1 MTIHFYLRYHTKYG
15 QAIFISGNSNALGND
30 RSAEAIP
37 LSYLNEEF
45 WYATIDIADKNKEE
59 INYRYLLREE
69 GNIDILDADK
79 DRIIQLS
86 AYDAKK
92 LILIDTWN
100 SEGTIEN
107 AFYTKPFQQVLLQQ
121 QSKTPKLKAP
131 KFYTHE
137 FKVKA
142 PLLNADE
149 WICITGTGKMFRNWD
164 VKKLLPLKA
173 DGKWYSIKINLVKES
188 FPLKYKYG
196 IYNTKSKTFIYEA
209 GSDRM
214 LQGEAVKKQTTI
226 LHDGFLHL
234 QKHWKGA
241 GAAIPVFSLR
251 TKKDFGC
258 GEFSDI
264 KLLVDWAKQA
274 GLKLLQF
281 LPVNDT
287 TATYTAKDS
296 YPYASISA
304 FALHPIYI
312 NLDEVAGAQH
322 ASIVRSLNKKKKSL
336 DEKADLDYEPVI
348 KFKVSALKELYLAKK
363 NAFLSDINY
372 FDFFELNRE
381 WLVPYAAYCF
391 LRDKYLTADFT
402 KWKSNKIYNEDAIQ
416 KLVSPSQAHYDE
428 ICFHY
433 FIQFHLHLQLKVA
446 SEYAHK
452 KGIILKGDIP
462 IGVSRH
468 SCDVWIDP
476 SLYNINEQAGAP
488 PDDFAIRGQNWGFP
502 TYNWKRMQEDEYA
515 WWRKRFA
522 QMNNYFDSFRI
533 DHILGF
539 FRIWSIPVHALEGVL
554 GRFVPAV
561 PIHITEFDKNRI
573 WFNYNR
579 YCKPFITENI
589 LKHQHGN
596 DAGHIIDTFLNVK
609 EKGHYELKEEF
620 NTQRKIEEYFGDT
633 LSETDQNIKQSL
645 FDLLTNVILIEEE
658 GSHPD
663 SYRELQFHFRISMHQ
678 TASFAQLDHNTQKQL
693 SELYIDYFFRRQ
705 DLLWKQE
712 AMKKLPALKQS
723 TNMLICGEDLGMVPH
738 CVPEVMKQTGILSLE
753 IQRMPKDPGID
764 FFHPKNAPYLSVV
777 TPSTHDMS
785 TLREWWEEDKGLTQ
799 KFYNYIMGHY
809 GKAPE
814 SCEPSLI
821 REIILQHVYS
831 PAMWSIFQMQD
842 FLGMSEKLRRENPFE
857 ERINQPS
864 DPHHYWKYRMH
875 ISLEDLLKQKDFI
888 KEINTLLTESGRA

>member
-15 QAIFISGNSNALGND
+15 QAIFISGNIKALGND
-30 RSAEAIP
+30 KSEGAIP
-37 LSYLNEEF
+37 LSYLTEEF
-45 WYATIDIADKNKEE
+45 WYATIDVGDKNKEE
-59 INYRYLLREE
+59 INYRYMLLEE

-79 DRIIQLS
+79 DRIIHLP

-121 QSKTPKLKAP
+121 QNKTPKLKAP

-164 VKKLLPLKA
+164 IKNLLPLKA

-196 IYNTKSKTFIYEA
+196 IYNTRSKTFIYEV

-214 LQGEAVKKQTTI
+214 LQAEAVKKQTTI

-234 QKHWKGA
+234 QRHWKGA
-241 GAAIPVFSLR
+241 GVAIPVFSLR

-322 ASIVRSLNKKKKSL
+322 ASVIRSLNKKKKGL
-336 DEKADLDYEPVI
+336 DQKAYLDYEDVI
-348 KFKVSALKELYLAKK
+348 KFKVSALKELFLAKK
-363 NAFLSDINY
+363 DVFLKDINY
-372 FDFFELNRE
+372 FEFFDLNRE
-381 WLVPYAAYCF
+381 WLLPYAAYCF
-391 LRDKYLTADFT
+391 LRDKYRTADCT
-402 KWKSNKIYNEDAIQ
+402 KWKSNKIYNEEAIQ
-416 KLVSPSQAHYDE
+416 KLASPSQPHYDE

-433 FIQFHLHLQLKVA
+433 FIQYHLHLQLKEA

-468 SCDVWIDP
+468 SCDVWKAP
-476 SLYNINEQAGAP
+476 SLYNVNEQAGAP
-488 PDDFAIRGQNWGFP
+488 PDDFAIKGQNWGFP

-573 WFNYNR
+573 WFDYNR

-589 LKHQHGN
+589 LEHQHGKN
-596 DAGHIIDTFLNVK
+596 TAHIIDTFLNVK
-609 EKGHYELKEEF
+609 EKGRYELKEEF
-620 NTQRKIEEYFGDT
+620 NTQRKVEKYFGD
-633 LSETDQNIKQSL
+633 SPSGDDQNIKQSL

-658 GSHPD
+658 GSQMQ
-663 SYRELQFHFRISMHQ
+663 RFHFRISIHQ
-678 TASFAQLDHNTQKQL
+678 TPSFDQLDQNTQRQL

-705 DLLWKQE
+705 DVLWKHE

-723 TNMLICGEDLGMVPH
+723 TNMLICGEDLGMVPQ
-738 CVPEVMKQTGILSLE
+738 CVPEVMKQSGILSLE
-753 IQRMPKDPGID
+753 IQRMPKDAGID

-785 TLREWWEEDKGLTQ
+785 TLREWWEEDKDLTQ

-809 GKAPE
+809 GKAPG
-814 SCEPSLI
+814 SCEPTLV

-842 FLGMSEKLRRENPFE
+842 LLGMSEKLRRENPLE

-864 DPHHYWKYRMH
+864 DPNHYWKYRMH

-888 KEINTLLTESGRA
+888 KELNTLFTESGRA